1 MRKVEIN
8 NPIMDLVANV
18 ANVDQWTVILLSVSH
33 KFPIMYDTV
42 LLDQC
47 YVSAPLV

>member
-1 MRKVEIN
+1 MWKVEIK

-18 ANVDQWTVILLSVSH
+18 ANVDLWTVIPLSVSH

-47 YVSAPLV
+47 